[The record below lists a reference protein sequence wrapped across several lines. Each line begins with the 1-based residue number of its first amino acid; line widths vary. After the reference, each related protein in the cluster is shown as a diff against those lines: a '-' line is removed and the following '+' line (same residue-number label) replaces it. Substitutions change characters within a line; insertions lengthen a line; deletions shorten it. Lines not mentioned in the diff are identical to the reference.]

1 MSSLWLFPIAVGA
14 GAFGSMLGLGGGII
28 LVPALTLLMG
38 VDIKVAVATSLVG
51 VAATSCAGVQTYL
64 QSGLVDWRIAVRLL
78 IPTISGAI
86 VGGLLLPVLAPR
98 VVAGLFIALIF
109 YVLGQMLWAIRHP
122 RPAATPQGGECRT
135 AWNPK
140 QRTIAVGLS
149 FLGGI
154 TSAILG
160 VGGGLIQVPL
170 LHTILKAPLRC
181 AIGTSTFL
189 IGATAS
195 TTALLYL
202 VQGKLQ
208 PDIVVPATLGI
219 LIGARL
225 GAKFAQ
231 RVPAS
236 ALRLL
241 FVAVMVYTVVRLYLR
256 WFTGIDS

>member
-38 VDIKVAVATSLVG
+38 VDIKIAVATSLVG

-78 IPTISGAI
+78 IPTVSGAI
-86 VGGLLLPVLAPR
+86 AGGLLLPFLSPR
-98 VVAGLFIALIF
+98 WVAGLFILLIF
-109 YVLGQMLWAIRHP
+109 YVLGQMVWAMRHP
-122 RPAATPQGGECRT
+122 RPASPQGGECR
-135 AWNPK
+135 ARWNPQ

-149 FLGGI
+149 LFGGI

-170 LHTILKAPLRC
+170 LHAILKAPLRC

-195 TTALLYL
+195 TSALLYL

-208 PDIVVPATLGI
+208 PDIVVPATLGV
-219 LIGARL
+219 LVGARL

-231 RVPAS
+231 RVPATV
-236 ALRLL
+236 LRLL
-241 FVAVMVYTVVRLYLR
+241 FLGVMLYTVARLYLR
-256 WFTGIDS
+256 WFV

>member
-28 LVPALTLLMG
+28 LVPALTLLMEL
-38 VDIKVAVATSLVG
+38 DIKIAVATSLVG

-78 IPTISGAI
+78 IPTIAGAI
-86 VGGLLLPVLAPR
+86 AGGLLLPILEPQL
-98 VVAGLFIALIF
+98 VAGLFILLIF
-109 YVLGQMLWAIRHP
+109 YVLGQMLWAMRHP
-122 RPAATPQGGECRT
+122 STSVPLQGDCRT
-135 AWNPK
+135 QWNPR
-140 QRTIAVGLS
+140 QRTVAVGLS
-149 FLGGI
+149 FFGGI

-170 LHTILKAPLRC
+170 LHAILKAPLRC

-195 TTALLYL
+195 TSALLYL

-208 PDIVVPATLGI
+208 PDTVVPATLGV
-219 LIGARL
+219 LVGARL

-231 RVPAS
+231 RVPAT

-241 FVAVMVYTVVRLYLR
+241 FLGVMLYTVVRLYLK
-256 WFTGIDS
+256 WFT